1 MLYTQIL
8 KYVNICM
15 LYSNSNKQK
24 FWNVVQCAVTQ
35 LPLLVKK
42 NDEQQKKKDVPASWH
57 FAHACQVTPFRAGV
71 SPTPGGDQGRAFL
84 SRVLTCAADRV
95 HSRAPAVSSPDKNSQ
110 KSVL

>member
-1 MLYTQIL
+1 MLYIQIL

-42 NDEQQKKKDVPASWH
+42 KEVPASWH

-95 HSRAPAVSSPDKNSQ
+95 HSRAPAVSSPDTNSQ
-110 KSVL
+110 KSVP